1 MFEFFITK
9 IFLLAMDEDNDKLGH
24 WDLHVYF
31 KK

>member
-9 IFLLAMDEDNDKLGH
+9 IFLLAMDEDADKLGH